1 VLVNSWGIALSIISL
16 CVLFLV
22 GAAFR
27 TALRVL
33 RHWRPGSD
41 CARQIR
47 LENEI
52 WLSSTLVEYGLG
64 LQIVSLAV
72 FVLAADRFAGLIVG
86 AMCATGALLA
96 NAYGVPLLL
105 VKLAAIFLYGF
116 WIVLHQ
122 LDIRSPDY
130 PLVRLKYCWLLA
142 LLPLLLLEI
151 VLQTLYLAGLRPDII
166 TSCCAVVFGGA
177 QQPETNLLAG
187 FAGAWPTITFYSL
200 AIVLFALGM
209 RQRAAARISVAL
221 TVFYGLAWLVF
232 FLLSLVVI
240 TTVFSSYIYAM
251 PYHHCPFCIL
261 KAEYDFIGYPLF
273 ASLILATFA
282 GGVTVMAVLLR
293 HSAGLAGATAR
304 LRRFS
309 LACSL
314 VLLVLFVL
322 LSSWHYVAYLIMGG
336 EK

>member
-1 VLVNSWGIALSIISL
+1 MLVNSWSIALCIISL

-22 GAAFR
+22 GTAFR

-33 RHWRPGSD
+33 RHWRPGAD
-41 CARQIR
+41 TARQIR

-64 LQIVSLAV
+64 FQIVSLLV
-72 FVLAADRFAGLIVG
+72 FVMAADHFAGLIVG
-86 AMCATGALLA
+86 AMCATGSLLA
-96 NAYGVPLLL
+96 NGYGVPLLL
-105 VKLAAIFLYGF
+105 VKLCGIFLYGF

-122 LDIRSPDY
+122 LDIRSASY
-130 PLVRLKYCWLLA
+130 PLVRLKYCLLVA
-142 LLPLLLLEI
+142 LLPFLLLEI
-151 VLQTLYLAGLRPDII
+151 GLQTLYLANLRPDII

-177 QQPETNLLAG
+177 QQPDTNLLAG
-187 FAGAWPTITFYSL
+187 YAGARPMF
-200 AIVLFALGM
+200 F
-209 RQRAAARISVAL
+209 
-221 TVFYGLAWLVF
+221 FYGLAILLFGLGLWQRATGKTAIAVTLLYGLAWIGF

-240 TTVFSSYIYAM
+240 TTVISSYIYAM

-282 GGVTVMAVLLR
+282 AGVTVLAVLLR
-293 HSAGLAGATAR
+293 HSAGLAGAAAR

-309 LACSL
+309 LSCSL

-322 LSSWHYVAYLIMGG
+322 LSSWHYLVYYVMGG
-336 EK
+336 ET